1 MWDHIMSKRSAAR
14 FVFVQNRCIAR
25 FGWDEGVRE
34 VCLEEGIQYQ
44 GFSLV
49 RANLADLDSPLL
61 RGLMKKY
68 KKSLPQLVFRF
79 CQQMKFLCITGTTD
93 AHHMRDDLKIYDFE
107 LTKSEMAQIKN
118 LAAGS

>member
-1 MWDHIMSKRSAAR
+1 M
-14 FVFVQNRCIAR
+14 
-25 FGWDEGVRE
+25 
-34 VCLEEGIQYQ
+34 
-44 GFSLV
+44 
-49 RANLADLDSPLL
+49 RANLADLDSPFL

-118 LAAGS
+118 LTAGS